1 MNFSKQCLFVS
12 DNCSINAV
20 NNVEEGVIEEYM
32 EPISYQYRFRFENG
46 REEVF
51 DIHLDGEKLQPLEPV
66 PVSPPEWTRLENHK
80 CNHCPLDSLEVF
92 FCPLAVRLLP
102 LVDRMGDVV
111 SIDNVN
117 VTVTVDER
125 TITRSATAQEGIS
138 ALMGI
143 ITATS
148 GCPHTVFFKPM
159 ARFHLPF
166 ANTEETFY
174 RAASMYML
182 GQFYRWQAG
191 KSVDLELDGLLNF
204 YSQVAT
210 VNKGIADRLRAERRE
225 DGAVNA
231 IVLLDMFVKSMPV
244 MIKETLEGLKPLF
257 QPYVDADSTI

>member
-1 MNFSKQCLFVS
+1 MPWQTGNR
-12 DNCSINAV
+12 
-20 NNVEEGVIEEYM
+20 IEEAM
-32 EPISYQYRFRFENG
+32 EPISYQYRFKFQSG

-51 DIHLDGEKLQPLEPV
+51 DIHLDGQTLDPLEP
-66 PVSPPEWTRLENHK
+66 PAEKPPEWARLGYKK
-80 CNHCPLDSLEVF
+80 CSHCPLDPLEVF
-92 FCPLAVRLLP
+92 FCPLALRLLP
-102 LVDRMGDVV
+102 LVERMGDVL
-111 SIDNVN
+111 SIDNVE
-117 VTVTVDER
+117 VTVKLDER
-125 TITRSATAQEGIS
+125 LVTRSATAQEGIS

-182 GQFYRWQAG
+182 GQYYRWQAG
-191 KSVDLELDGLLNF
+191 KSADMELEGLLNF
-204 YSQVAT
+204 YRQVET

-225 DGAVNA
+225 DGTVNA

-244 MIKETLEGLKPLF
+244 QISETLAELAPLF
-257 QPYVDADSTI
+257 RPYIEADSTL

>member
-1 MNFSKQCLFVS
+1 
-12 DNCSINAV
+12 
-20 NNVEEGVIEEYM
+20 M
-32 EPISYQYRFRFENG
+32 EPISYQYRFCFESG

-51 DIHLDGEKLQPLEPV
+51 DIRLDSKSLDTLEPL
-66 PVSPPEWTRLENHK
+66 PDTPPEWTRLDNQK
-80 CNHCPLDSLEVF
+80 CSHCPLDSLEVF
-92 FCPLAVRLLP
+92 FCPLALHLLP
-102 LVDRMGDVV
+102 LVQRMGDVV
-111 SIDNVN
+111 SIDNVD
-117 VTVTVDER
+117 VTVKLDER

-138 ALMGI
+138 SLMGI

-191 KSVDLELDGLLNF
+191 KSVDMELEGLLKF
-204 YSQVAT
+204 YSQVAA
-210 VNKGIADRLRAERRE
+210 VNKGIANRLRSERRE
-225 DGAVNA
+225 DGTVNA

-244 MIKETLEGLKPLF
+244 MITETLEELRPLF
-257 QPYVDADSTI
+257 QPYIDAESTV

>member
-1 MNFSKQCLFVS
+1 
-12 DNCSINAV
+12 
-20 NNVEEGVIEEYM
+20 M
-32 EPISYQYRFRFENG
+32 EPISYQYRFRFEEG

-51 DIHLDGEKLQPLEPV
+51 DIHLDGQRLEPLEAV
-66 PVSPPEWTRLENHK
+66 PENPPEWTRLENHK
-80 CNHCPLDSLEVF
+80 CSHCPLDSLEVF
-92 FCPLAVRLLP
+92 FCPLALRLLP
-102 LVDRMGDVV
+102 LVERMGEVT
-111 SIDNVN
+111 SIDNVD
-117 VTVTVDER
+117 VTVKLDER
-125 TITRSATAQEGIS
+125 LITRSATAQEGIS

-182 GQFYRWQAG
+182 GQYYRWQAG
-191 KSVDLELDGLLNF
+191 KSVDLELEGLLAF
-204 YSQVAT
+204 YSRVAT

-225 DGAVNA
+225 DGTVNA

-244 MIKETLEGLKPLF
+244 LIEETLEELKPLF
-257 QPYVDADSTI
+257 QPYIDAESTV

>member
-1 MNFSKQCLFVS
+1 
-12 DNCSINAV
+12 
-20 NNVEEGVIEEYM
+20 M
-32 EPISYQYRFRFENG
+32 EPINYQYRFRFDSG
-46 REEVF
+46 REEIF
-51 DIHLDGEKLQPLEPV
+51 DIRLDGTTLDPLEP
-66 PVSPPEWTRLENHK
+66 PLENPPEWTRLGYKK
-80 CNHCPLDSLEVF
+80 CNHCPLDPLEVF

-102 LVDRMGDVV
+102 LIERMGDVV
-111 SIDNVN
+111 SIDNVE
-117 VTVTVDER
+117 VTVKLDER
-125 TITRSATAQEGIS
+125 SITRSATAQEGIS

-191 KSVDLELDGLLNF
+191 KSVDLELDGLLSF

-225 DGAVNA
+225 DGTVNA
-231 IVLLDMFVKSMPV
+231 IVLLDMFVKSMP
-244 MIKETLEGLKPLF
+244 ILIHETLEELAPLF
-257 QPYVDADSTI
+257 QPYVEADIST

>member
-1 MNFSKQCLFVS
+1 
-12 DNCSINAV
+12 
-20 NNVEEGVIEEYM
+20 M
-32 EPISYQYRFRFENG
+32 EPISYQYRFRFESG
-46 REEVF
+46 REEIF
-51 DIHLDGEKLQPLEPV
+51 DIHLDGATLEPLEPV
-66 PVSPPEWTRLENHK
+66 PEKPPEWARLEYHK
-80 CNHCPLDSLEVF
+80 CGHCTLDPLEVF
-92 FCPLAVRLLP
+92 FCPLALRLLP
-102 LVDRMGDVV
+102 LVERMGDVV
-111 SIDNVN
+111 SIDNVD
-117 VTVTVDER
+117 VTVALDER

-182 GQFYRWQAG
+182 GQYYRWQAG
-191 KSVDLELDGLLNF
+191 NSVDLELEGLLHF
-204 YSQVAT
+204 YSQVAA

-244 MIKETLEGLKPLF
+244 QISETLKELEPLF
-257 QPYVDADSTI
+257 RSYVAADSTL

>member
-1 MNFSKQCLFVS
+1 MVLFEAKME
-12 DNCSINAV
+12 SIN
-20 NNVEEGVIEEYM
+20 
-32 EPISYQYRFRFENG
+32 YQYRFRFGGG

-51 DIHLDGEKLQPLEPV
+51 GIHLDGSTLKPLDPLPEK
-66 PVSPPEWTRLENHK
+66 PPEWVRLEFHK
-80 CNHCPLDSLEVF
+80 CRHCTLDPLEDF
-92 FCPLAVRLLP
+92 FCPLAIRLLP
-102 LVDRMGDVV
+102 LVERMGDVV
-111 SIDNVN
+111 SIDNVD
-117 VTVTVDER
+117 VTVTLDER

-182 GQFYRWQAG
+182 GQYYRWQAG
-191 KSVDLELDGLLNF
+191 KSVDMELEGLLYF
-204 YSQVAT
+204 YKQVEE
-210 VNKGIADRLRAERRE
+210 VNMGIAGRLRAEQRE
-225 DGAVNA
+225 DGTVNA

-244 MIKETLEGLKPLF
+244 QITETLKELEPLF
-257 QPYVDADSTI
+257 RPYVDADGTV

>member
-1 MNFSKQCLFVS
+1 M
-12 DNCSINAV
+12 
-20 NNVEEGVIEEYM
+20 M
-32 EPISYQYRFRFENG
+32 EPITYQYRFRFESG
-46 REEVF
+46 REEIF
-51 DIHLDGEKLQPLEPV
+51 DVRLDGTTLDPLEP
-66 PVSPPEWTRLENHK
+66 PAEKPPEWTRLEYKK
-80 CNHCPLDSLEVF
+80 CSHCTLDPLEVF

-102 LVDRMGDVV
+102 LVERMGDVV
-111 SIDNVN
+111 SIDNVD
-117 VTVTVDER
+117 VTVALNER
-125 TITRSATAQEGIS
+125 LITRSATAQEGIS

-182 GQFYRWQAG
+182 GQYYRWQAG
-191 KSVDLELDGLLNF
+191 KSADLELEGLLHF
-204 YSQVAT
+204 YSRVAT

-225 DGAVNA
+225 DGTVNA

-244 MIKETLEGLKPLF
+244 QINETLEELAPLF
-257 QPYVDADSTI
+257 QPYIDAEMTM

>member
-1 MNFSKQCLFVS
+1 
-12 DNCSINAV
+12 
-20 NNVEEGVIEEYM
+20 M
-32 EPISYQYRFRFENG
+32 EPISYQYRFSFGNG

-51 DIHLDGEKLQPLEPV
+51 DIHLDGEKLEPTE
-66 PVSPPEWTRLENHK
+66 PIPENPPEWTRLDNHR
-80 CNHCPLDSLEVF
+80 CSHCTLDPLEVF

-102 LVDRMGDVV
+102 LVERMGDVT
-111 SIDNVN
+111 SIDNVKVS
-117 VTVTVDER
+117 VTLDER
-125 TITRSATAQEGIS
+125 IVTRDASAQEGIS

-191 KSVDLELDGLLNF
+191 KSVDLELEGLLHF
-204 YSQVAT
+204 YSQVAA

-225 DGAVNA
+225 DGTVNA

-244 MIKETLEGLKPLF
+244 MIRETLEELRPLF
-257 QPYVDADSTI
+257 QPYVDAESIL